1 MLFNLLEQ
9 AVASSENFGERA
21 ASGGFTFILGMIVI
35 FVGMTVLILCVAGFG
50 KIADAIAKKTEKKE
64 MKTDKPVEKPIETA
78 DDGSVPEDI
87 RVAIIAAIA
96 AYYAESGSKNE
107 FKVRKIKKL

>member
-9 AVASSENFGERA
+9 TSETFGDKA
-21 ASGGFTFILGMIVI
+21 AWGGFTFILGMVVI

-50 KIADAIAKKTEKKE
+50 KIADAIAKKADKKAEEKNKAE
-64 MKTDKPVEKPIETA
+64 SVSASETVSES
-78 DDGSVPEDI
+78 DEEISEEI
-87 RVAIIAAIA
+87 RVAIIAAVS

-107 FKVRKIKKL
+107 FTVKKIKRI

>member
-1 MLFNLLEQ
+1 MLFNLLE
-9 AVASSENFGERA
+9 AAAAYENFGERA

-35 FVGMTVLILCVAGFG
+35 FVGMTVLILCVTGFG

-64 MKTDKPVEKPIETA
+64 TKADKPVEKPIETA